1 MRLLIRCQVA
11 AAAGRVVADA
21 PRWRSTARNIE
32 TTRSESTPRLSDGA
46 ACASASANAARSAAG
61 GRGVGHR
68 TASMEPVRPRRRT
81 SLSVSRPADPARA
94 AFCASWPAPCRKTVL
109 IRYVACAASPCAQ
122 PLPGHTRSRH
132 SAARPH
138 SSLRWRRRT
147 SCRSAGGP
155 FRAQRLRPYLPS
167 RPARTW
173 CWHRVSHVSCR
184 RKRAARQSAHP

>member
-11 AAAGRVVADA
+11 AAAGRAVADA

-32 TTRSESTPRLSDGA
+32 TTRSESAPRPSDGA

-81 SLSVSRPADPARA
+81 SLSVSRPAEDPARA
-94 AFCASWPAPCRKTVL
+94 DFCASWPCRKTVL

-122 PLPGHTRSRH
+122 PLPGHTPSSQRCPAPQLRRGGAPAAGVQAGHFAHSHCGHVFHRGRPAPGVGTASREPP
-132 SAARPH
+132 AQA
-138 SSLRWRRRT
+138 
-147 SCRSAGGP
+147 CRSAK
-155 FRAQRLRPYLPS
+155 R
-167 RPARTW
+167 
-173 CWHRVSHVSCR
+173 SH
-184 RKRAARQSAHP
+184 P